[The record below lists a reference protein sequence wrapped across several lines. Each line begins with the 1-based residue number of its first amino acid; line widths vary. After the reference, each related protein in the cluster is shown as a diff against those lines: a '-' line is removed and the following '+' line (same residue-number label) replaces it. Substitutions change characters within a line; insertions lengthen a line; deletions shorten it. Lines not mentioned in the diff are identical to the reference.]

1 MISLDVQLK
10 DCAYVEEGSVMIS
23 HKNLLTLRWSQSTP
37 CYRMILPLGPEI
49 KFANWFQEKKGSDIR
64 AVVIVQVMLELKRN

>member
-49 KFANWFQEKKGSDIR
+49 KFANWFQEKKGQWYSRRRHCTGD
-64 AVVIVQVMLELKRN
+64 AGTEK